1 MHGREKRP
9 KKTGRPRLYAN
20 ANGPSAGV
28 SGAAQKAERG
38 ASTRLRSPGT
48 VPAVDHADPVGEL
61 ATWAAET
68 LIVPPG
74 HPRAGEPMALPPFAV
89 GVAEGV
95 VGRA

>member
-1 MHGREKRP
+1 MVAKKK
-9 KKTGRPRLYAN
+9 KKTGRPRLYAT
-20 ANGPSAGV
+20 ANDRVRACR
-28 SGAAQKAERG
+28 ARQKA
-38 ASTRLRSPGT
+38 ARLHQIGGGPA
-48 VPAVDHADPVGEL
+48 VVAAVDHADPVGEL

-74 HPRAGEPMALPPFAV
+74 HPRSGRPDGAPSVRG

>member
-1 MHGREKRP
+1 MA

-20 ANGPSAGV
+20 ARDRQRACR
-28 SGAAQKAERG
+28 ARRKAE
-38 ASTRLRSPGT
+38 AAHQLDFAPPT

-74 HPRAGEPMALPPFAV
+74 HPRAGEPMTLPAV
-89 GVAEGV
+89 RGCVAEGV